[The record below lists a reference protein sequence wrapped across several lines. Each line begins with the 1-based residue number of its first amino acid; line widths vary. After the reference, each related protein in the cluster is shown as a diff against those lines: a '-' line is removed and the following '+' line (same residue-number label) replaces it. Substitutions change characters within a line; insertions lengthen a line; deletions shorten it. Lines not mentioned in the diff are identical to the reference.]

1 MDGQAS
7 DAPGT
12 EGLAGLADFLSEN
25 DEQSNA
31 DEDLRAD
38 ESNEGD
44 LDNEGS
50 ADDQSGTDEEGDES
64 QDDDADDEG
73 EQDPNP
79 ATDRKF
85 KVTVKGD
92 DGEEST
98 LEVGEK
104 ELIAGYQRQADY
116 TRKTQEL
123 AQRETEAVEFLK
135 GKHQEVVSH
144 YLGQS
149 EYLRAAVFQMAG
161 IRSDEDM
168 AQLAQSDPQA
178 WVAEQQRMQSVRSF
192 LSQLDQQIEGEKKR
206 LAEEQETSR
215 RQKAQQMFQ
224 RTWQELG
231 KAKIDKPALGKIFGA
246 VSKDYGFT
254 PQELGN
260 VYDHRIVLMMRD
272 AAAYRALQSQKQT
285 VQKKVEAAP
294 RLPSKNAAV
303 AQSRPQRERDSRFK
317 TGRASLRDLA
327 AIL

>member
-1 MDGQAS
+1 MDGQALA
-7 DAPGT
+7 APGT
-12 EGLAGLADFLSEN
+12 EGLAGLADFLTDT
-25 DEQSNA
+25 DEQSTG

-44 LDNEGS
+44 LDNGED
-50 ADDQSGTDEEGDES
+50 ADDQSGDDEGDEA
-64 QDDDADDEG
+64 QADDADEG
-73 EQDPNP
+73 EEDPNP

-92 DGEEST
+92 DGEDST

-123 AQRETEAVEFLK
+123 AHRETEAVEFLK

-149 EYLRAAVFQMAG
+149 EYLRAAVMQMAG
-161 IRSDEDM
+161 IRSEQEM
-168 AQLAQSDPQA
+168 AELAHSDPQA
-178 WVAEQQRMQSVRSF
+178 WVAEQQRVQSVRSF
-192 LSQLDQQIEGEKKR
+192 LSQLDQQIEGEKQR
-206 LAEEQETSR
+206 LSQEGEASR

-231 KAKIDKPALGKIFGA
+231 KAKIDKPALSKIYGS

-254 PQELGN
+254 PAELGN

-272 AAAYRALQSQKQT
+272 AAAYKALQSQKQS
-285 VQKKVEAAP
+285 VQKKVDLAP

-303 AQSRPQRERDSRFK
+303 MQSRPQRERDSRFK
-317 TGRASLRDLA
+317 SGSAKLSDLA
-327 AIL
+327 SYLS